1 MKPATVKLIA
11 LGYLAKTV
19 LIGIA
24 WLAVPDLP
32 QRAAATARAVWE
44 RLVGDGR

>member
-11 LGYLAKTV
+11 LGYVAKTI

-24 WLAVPDLP
+24 WLAIPNLP
-32 QRAAATARAVWE
+32 QRAAAKAREVWQ
-44 RLVGDGR
+44 RLSGESR